1 MTHLKQTPMT
11 FNHLMDEIFNQPVSY
26 LPQVNIYEN
35 EQTFEMEFNVPG
47 IKKEA
52 IKIQIE
58 KGLLSIQYEHTTEQ
72 IADSSK
78 FIRREFQQKSFKRAF
93 NLDEKINTEG
103 IDATYENGVLKLS
116 LPKKRESIA
125 PKKHITVK

>member
-1 MTHLKQTPMT
+1 
-11 FNHLMDEIFNQPVSY
+11 MDEIFNQPVSY